1 MRTPLL
7 ALAAAAALALPAQ
20 AQDTTAKPAAKA
32 AGTAA
37 GTAGAKPAAGPVAT
51 VNGTAIARAR
61 LDFVLRQQAA
71 RGAPDNEQTRAAAR
85 EDLINREIVAQEAA
99 RAGTAKKQDVQLQ
112 LDMARQEVLVGA
124 FLSEYLRTHAVTDA
138 DVQQEYD
145 RARTQTGTTE
155 YRARHILVENEEE
168 AKKLIAELKKG
179 GKFDELARKS
189 SKDDGTR
196 ERGGEL
202 DWNVP
207 AAYDKAFADA
217 MLKLEKGQITSEP
230 VRSRFGY
237 HVIQLEDTR
246 AVNFPPL
253 AQVKAQIQQNLNR
266 QKVEQLIRDL
276 RAKAKVE

>member
-20 AQDTTAKPAAKA
+20 AQDTTAKPAPKA

-37 GTAGAKPAAGPVAT
+37 AKPAAGPVAT

-124 FLSEYLRTHAVTDA
+124 FLSDYLRTHAVTDA
-138 DVQQEYD
+138 DVQKEYD

-168 AKKLIAELKKG
+168 AKKLIGELKKG

-253 AQVKAQIQQNLNR
+253 AQVKPQIQQNLNR
-266 QKVEQLIRDL
+266 QKVEQLIREL

>member
-1 MRTPLL
+1 MKTLLL

-20 AQDTTAKPAAKA
+20 AQDTPAKAAAKPAAK
-32 AGTAA
+32 
-37 GTAGAKPAAGPVAT
+37 PASGPVAT
-51 VNGTAIARAR
+51 VNGTAIPRTR
-61 LDFVLRQQAA
+61 LDFMLRQQAA

-99 RAGTAKKQDVQLQ
+99 RAGMAKKQDVQLQ
-112 LDMARQEVLVGA
+112 LDMARQEVLVSA
-124 FLSEYLRTHAVTDA
+124 FLSDYLRTHAVSDA
-138 DVQQEYD
+138 DVQKEYD

-155 YRARHILVENEEE
+155 YRARHILVQDEEE

-179 GKFDELARKS
+179 GKFDELAKKS
-189 SKDDGTR
+189 SKDEGTR
-196 ERGGEL
+196 ERGGDL

-217 MLKLEKGQITSEP
+217 MMKLEKGQVTAEP
-230 VRSRFGY
+230 VRSRFGF

-253 AQVKAQIQQNLNR
+253 AQVRPQIQQNLTR
-266 QKVEQLIRDL
+266 QKVEKLIREL
-276 RAKAKVE
+276 RAKSKVE

>member
-1 MRTPLL
+1 MKMHLL

-20 AQDTTAKPAAKA
+20 AQDTPAKAAAKA
-32 AGTAA
+32 A
-37 GTAGAKPAAGPVAT
+37 AKPAAGPVAT
-51 VNGTAIARAR
+51 VNGTAIPRTR
-61 LDFVLRQQAA
+61 LDFVMRQQAA

-99 RAGTAKKQDVQLQ
+99 RAGMAKKQDVQLQ
-112 LDMARQEVLVGA
+112 LDMARQEVLVSA
-124 FLSEYLRTHAVTDA
+124 FLSDYLRTHAVSDA
-138 DVQQEYD
+138 DVQKEYD

-155 YRARHILVENEEE
+155 YRARHILVQDEEE

-179 GKFDELARKS
+179 GKFDELAKKS
-189 SKDDGTR
+189 SKDEGTR
-196 ERGGEL
+196 ERGGDL

-217 MLKLEKGQITSEP
+217 MVKLEKGQVTGEP
-230 VRSRFGY
+230 VRSRFGF

-253 AQVKAQIQQNLNR
+253 AQVRPQIQQNLTR
-266 QKVEQLIRDL
+266 QKVEKLIREL
-276 RAKAKVE
+276 RAKSKVE

>member
-20 AQDTTAKPAAKA
+20 AQDTSAKPAAKA
-32 AGTAA
+32 A
-37 GTAGAKPAAGPVAT
+37 AKPAAGPVAT
-51 VNGTAIARAR
+51 VNGTAIPRAR

-99 RAGTAKKQDVQLQ
+99 RAGMAKKQDVQLQ

-124 FLSEYLRTHAVTDA
+124 FLNEYLRTHAVTDA
-138 DVQQEYD
+138 DVQKEYD

-155 YRARHILVENEEE
+155 YRARHILVENEDE
-168 AKKLIAELKKG
+168 AKKLIDELKKG
-179 GKFDELARKS
+179 GKFDELAKKS
-189 SKDDGTR
+189 SKDEGTR
-196 ERGGEL
+196 ERGGNL

-207 AAYDKAFADA
+207 AAYEKAFADA
-217 MLKLEKGQITSEP
+217 MVKLEKGQITSEP

-253 AQVKAQIQQNLNR
+253 AQVKPQIQQNLNR
-266 QKVEQLIRDL
+266 QKVEKLIREL
-276 RAKAKVE
+276 RAKSKVE

>member
-20 AQDTTAKPAAKA
+20 AQDTSAKPAAKA
-32 AGTAA
+32 A
-37 GTAGAKPAAGPVAT
+37 AKPAAGPVAT
-51 VNGTAIARAR
+51 VNGTAIPRAR

-71 RGAPDNEQTRAAAR
+71 RGAPDNEQARAAAR

-124 FLSEYLRTHAVTDA
+124 FLSEYLRTHAVTEA
-138 DVQQEYD
+138 DVQKEYD

-155 YRARHILVENEEE
+155 YRARHILVENEDE
-168 AKKLIAELKKG
+168 AKKLIDELKKG
-179 GKFDELARKS
+179 GKFDELAKKS
-189 SKDDGTR
+189 SKDEGTR
-196 ERGGEL
+196 ERGGNL

-207 AAYDKAFADA
+207 AAYEKAFADA
-217 MLKLEKGQITSEP
+217 MVKLQKGQITTEP
-230 VRSRFGY
+230 VQSRFGF

-246 AVNFPPL
+246 AVSFPPL
-253 AQVKAQIQQNLNR
+253 AQVKPQIQQRLTR
-266 QKVEQLIRDL
+266 QKVEVLLRDL
-276 RAKAKVE
+276 RAKAKIQ

>member
-7 ALAAAAALALPAQ
+7 ALAAAAVLALPAQ
-20 AQDTTAKPAAKA
+20 AQDTPAKPAAKA
-32 AGTAA
+32 AGPAA
-37 GTAGAKPAAGPVAT
+37 AKPAAGPVAT
-51 VNGTAIARAR
+51 VNGTVIPRTR

-71 RGAPDNEQTRAAAR
+71 RGAPDNEQTRTAAR

-99 RAGTAKKQDVQLQ
+99 RAGMAKKQDVQLQ

-124 FLSEYLRTHAVTDA
+124 FLGDYLRTHAVTDA
-138 DVQQEYD
+138 DVQKEYD
-145 RARTQTGTTE
+145 RARMQTGTTE
-155 YRARHILVENEEE
+155 YHARHILVQDEEE

-179 GKFDELARKS
+179 DKFDELAKKS
-189 SKDDGTR
+189 SKDEGTR
-196 ERGGEL
+196 ERGGDL

-217 MLKLEKGQITSEP
+217 MVKLEKGQITSEP
-230 VRSRFGY
+230 VRSRFGF

-253 AQVKAQIQQNLNR
+253 AQVRPQIQQNLNR
-266 QKVEQLIRDL
+266 QKVEKLIREL
-276 RAKAKVE
+276 RAKAKIE